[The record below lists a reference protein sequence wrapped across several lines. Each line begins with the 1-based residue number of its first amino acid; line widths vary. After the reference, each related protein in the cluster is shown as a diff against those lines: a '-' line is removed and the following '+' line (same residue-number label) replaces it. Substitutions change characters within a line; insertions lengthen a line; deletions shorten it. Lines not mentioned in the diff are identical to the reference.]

1 MTWLLLALGFFL
13 MLSGVLGQAYS
24 LKTKRGVLPPKTR
37 IWRVLG
43 RLVVF
48 LAGLLLTAMAV
59 GRIVL
64 HPSPAHHSALRM
76 VEKSSTATV
85 VKITS

>member
-13 MLSGVLGQAYS
+13 MLSGILGQAYS
-24 LKTKRGVLPPKTR
+24 LKTKRGVLSPKTR

-43 RLVVF
+43 RLVLF

-59 GRIVL
+59 GRIVIR
-64 HPSPAHHSALRM
+64 H
-76 VEKSSTATV
+76 
-85 VKITS
+85 

>member
-1 MTWLLLALGFFL
+1 MTWLILALGFFL
-13 MLSGVLGQAYS
+13 MLSGVLGHAYS

-43 RLVVF
+43 RLTLFV
-48 LAGLLLTAMAV
+48 AGLLLVAAAV

-64 HPSPAHHSALRM
+64 HRGPGIH
-76 VEKSSTATV
+76 
-85 VKITS
+85 